1 MLGHSIIIYSSGW
14 DLYSTTQ
21 TSWVLDHLKNTINMV
36 QMPLFFSVSGFCL
49 VFTLNSKHGLSV
61 IDKSKRLLIPFFTVG
76 LLWMLPIRLLVRYQG
91 YVGKSLWHII
101 LIDIIMGKD
110 NGHLWFLPTLMII
123 FLILIG
129 VKKWVAIFKWPD
141 WSFDLLSAFL
151 AISVLI
157 TVNIFPEVDSIPYI
171 GQLCRNFIYF
181 YIGYFWHCH
190 EEQIRPV
197 KSVAGKISIG
207 LLLFSLCILSWIGM
221 PVPSCFLAVFS
232 MLMVVCVYELI
243 PNWSCKPVQIVSA
256 NSMGLYLFHSPLLY
270 ISFTLW
276 PDISPYLMLTV
287 NLVGWGLCAFAVTE
301 LLRRFRMGFVLGE
314 FCSRTL

>member
-1 MLGHSIIIYSSGW
+1 MTFVKRQSARRQDIITIRALAIFLVMLGHSIIIYSSGW

-157 TVNIFPEVDSIPYI
+157 TVNIFPEVDSIP
-171 GQLCRNFIYF
+171 
-181 YIGYFWHCH
+181 
-190 EEQIRPV
+190 
-197 KSVAGKISIG
+197 
-207 LLLFSLCILSWIGM
+207 
-221 PVPSCFLAVFS
+221 
-232 MLMVVCVYELI
+232 
-243 PNWSCKPVQIVSA
+243 
-256 NSMGLYLFHSPLLY
+256 
-270 ISFTLW
+270 
-276 PDISPYLMLTV
+276 
-287 NLVGWGLCAFAVTE
+287 
-301 LLRRFRMGFVLGE
+301 
-314 FCSRTL
+314 